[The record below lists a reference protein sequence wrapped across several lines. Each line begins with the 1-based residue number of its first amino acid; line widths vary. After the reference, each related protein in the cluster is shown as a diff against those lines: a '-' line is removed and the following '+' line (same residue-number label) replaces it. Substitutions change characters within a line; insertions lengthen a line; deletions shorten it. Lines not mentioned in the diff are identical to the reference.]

1 MVEVVPA
8 AELVVAAH
16 ADADIHTVI
25 SLAVQSLST
34 TLILQPDDGSC
45 VFVHV
50 KKGNHQ
56 ILSVSAAKT
65 PTVWQCAHL
74 STWRG
79 YGLLWDDASGG
90 DEDDEP
96 YTRVLIAW
104 FQRVIDLGSGTGLS
118 HP

>member
-34 TLILQPDDGSC
+34 TSILQPDDGSC
-45 VFVHV
+45 VFVYV
-50 KKGNHQ
+50 TKSDHQ
-56 ILSVSAAKT
+56 ILSVSAVSM

-74 STWRG
+74 ST
-79 YGLLWDDASGG
+79 
-90 DEDDEP
+90 
-96 YTRVLIAW
+96 
-104 FQRVIDLGSGTGLS
+104 
-118 HP
+118 